1 MPLSLI
7 VGLMLLA
14 FEGDGINT
22 MTLGG
27 LVVAIG
33 SVVDDAIVDME
44 NVYRR
49 LRENQQAGTPISP
62 LQIVFNGSV
71 EVRVSVLFST
81 VIIAVVFAPVFA
93 LSGVEGRIFTPMAI
107 TRGRRTHLY
116 TNGNYLPAGDRCFNF
131 GRRHLDSCFMRSVVG
146 K

>member
-1 MPLSLI
+1 MNWRTVLISLSALPLSLLL
-7 VGLMLLA
+7 GLIILNWTGQGL
-14 FEGDGINT
+14 NT

-49 LRENQQAGTPISP
+49 LRENQVAANPKPP
-62 LQIVFNGSV
+62 LQVVFDGSV

-81 VIIAVVFAPVFA
+81 VIITVVFAP
-93 LSGVEGRIFTPMAI
+93 
-107 TRGRRTHLY
+107 
-116 TNGNYLPAGDRCFNF
+116 NG
-131 GRRHLDSCFMRSVVG
+131 
-146 K
+146 